1 GPDPIVRGG
10 KKVATSALEALRK
23 ANIGEVEIDSQQLE
37 GAYTVTDIVNKE
49 SGEVIL
55 EANNEIT
62 PAKLQEIVEG
72 GIDTFSVVFPERDDI
87 GSILA
92 QTLKKDVITKPV
104 DALLEIYRKMRPG
117 DPPTVQTAY
126 KLLEAMFFDPR
137 KFDFSRVGRLKFN
150 IKMGKPERDRINDPL
165 LSARDFYEVVSY
177 VLKMRKNPSEYQADD
192 IDHLGNR
199 RVRAVGELLEN
210 QFRIGLERMERA
222 IKEKMSIHQEM
233 QTTMPR
239 DLINAKPV
247 TAAVREFFG
256 TSQLSQFMDQTNP
269 PSEITHKRRLSALG
283 PGGLSRERAGF
294 EVRDAHPTH
303 YGRICPIETPEG
315 PNIGLINSLATYA
328 RVNQYGF
335 IESPYRRVRDG
346 KVTEEVV
353 YLSAMEEGRYVIAQA
368 NVEIDAHDRIKA
380 ELTNCRKGG
389 DFIMARP
396 QDIDFLDV
404 SPKQLVSVAAALI
417 PFL

>member
-1 GPDPIVRGG
+1 MKNASFTDEDILRTLYVTDEIRVEDGRLMMQVPDQGPSGLVGMKVDFDIKGRGPEPIVRSG
-10 KKVATSALEALRK
+10 KKVTASSLEALRK
-23 ANIGEVEIDSQQLE
+23 ANIGEVEMEASQFE
-37 GAYTVTDIVNKE
+37 GAYAVADIVNKE

-55 EANNEIT
+55 EANNEIN

-72 GIDTFSVVFPERDDI
+72 GIDSFSVFFPERDDI
-87 GSILA
+87 GSILS

-165 LSARDFYEVVSY
+165 LSAKDFYEVVAY

-222 IKEKMSIHQEM
+222 IKEKM
-233 QTTMPR
+233 
-239 DLINAKPV
+239 
-247 TAAVREFFG
+247 
-256 TSQLSQFMDQTNP
+256 
-269 PSEITHKRRLSALG
+269 
-283 PGGLSRERAGF
+283 
-294 EVRDAHPTH
+294 
-303 YGRICPIETPEG
+303 
-315 PNIGLINSLATYA
+315 
-328 RVNQYGF
+328 
-335 IESPYRRVRDG
+335 
-346 KVTEEVV
+346 
-353 YLSAMEEGRYVIAQA
+353 
-368 NVEIDAHDRIKA
+368 
-380 ELTNCRKGG
+380 
-389 DFIMARP
+389 
-396 QDIDFLDV
+396 
-404 SPKQLVSVAAALI
+404 
-417 PFL
+417 